1 MLATRYP
8 LLATFFPSHFLTFA
22 LWTALCLAFAA
33 APLAAQQQQQGQ
45 CARVKIEIVQQLTIE
60 RVGFEA
66 TLEVT
71 NNDGGDPITDFFAA
85 LTFEDPTLSSDTV
98 TNDASSL
105 FFVQN
110 PRLENISSVDG
121 NGVIGPTKTA
131 TTRWFIIPK
140 PSAGGTEPQGKA
152 YRVGVRMSGK
162 QLGQPLPDSVLF
174 AIPDTITVRP
184 EPLLD
189 ITYFQ
194 PRDVQGDD
202 PFTPEVES
210 PIPFTLGVLVKNSGF
225 APARNITIN
234 SQQPK
239 IVENRQGLL
248 LVARLLGTRVMDSPL
263 NESSLLVDLGTI
275 NPGNARKGA
284 WDMITSLS
292 GEFIEFKASYT
303 HASELGGRDT
313 SLIHSLDA
321 HFIARECLVDLPGRD
336 NVKDFLA
343 DTDRDP
349 DMIPDAIYESEG
361 NILPVNQITGAV
373 ITQPLANR
381 KFRFSVL
388 ANKADWV
395 YLRMDDPG
403 QARLAIEKVVRLND
417 GKIINLRNVWT
428 NVRYRRPDNFKY
440 TYFNLLDLAT
450 AGTTY
455 EYEVTYAA
463 PAVDTTPPETRLRF
477 SGDVTESG
485 GKFYITRQTQL
496 FFTSEDVNPVSIF
509 YKLGSG
515 SYIAGLPFFLT
526 TPGEY
531 LISYYAQDTAG
542 NSETPKLAV
551 VVVPGSGPSIPSLN
565 TSAPTVTLAGD
576 TLSVRSSSSTISA
589 TIGASPYPVTA
600 KIDIFQGLQSSPALT
615 GVPVSPTPLGT
626 ATLTVGGVF
635 VDFYRYSVN
644 GAAFSAEAPVS
655 TPITLTGLSG
665 SVTLRVLG
673 RSLSGSYPPDT
684 AALQAQWTVSASAPE
699 ITLTGIGAT
708 PTRFGDAVVQVGGP
722 GIELYRWRPAGSFF
736 RAEAPPTTPI
746 TLSGLEPGQQTIEVI
761 VRKNGVWQDQAAASS
776 FTWLYAPNYGF
787 DFTGLPIVRT
797 AEFPAAQGTT
807 VNFAWNGLNGS
818 GVAVAPGWYIVR
830 VLATDSLGKVFST
843 AQLVK
848 IEDLLGTR
856 TLLVDGAQGPRRPHA
871 RHGFLVWQQNNT
883 GSWNIQARTVGG
895 SLGAPFAVTT
905 GTLDQENPRTDGRYA
920 VWQSRQTNGGWDIR
934 YANLS
939 TAGTP
944 LPVTDTPNRDEI
956 NPAIDWPWV
965 VYQSRPTDVANAPW
979 QLEARNLQTGAVVKP
994 LLSTQDMLTPAVAD
1008 GRVVW
1013 QDFRDV
1019 GFGEIYYANLET
1031 GETRRITN
1039 NPGGQYLPD
1048 IGGHWV
1054 VWQDNRH
1061 GQNEIYGFDLL
1072 RGAEVR
1078 LTNSP
1083 ENEAHPVLNGNWV
1096 LFEDDSAA
1104 VNTANFRILDLVTRK
1119 SAPLTRT
1126 MEQKAAG
1133 TLSSGLLFY
1142 QGDESGL
1149 AVLRTASLPALQPV
1163 FINNNA
1169 VPVTAAMASRYG
1181 NAFALLAAWQAQAGV
1196 VAVSKYSSLVPVPV
1210 KQTATWTGT
1219 AAAGENFTLA
1229 QGDFLWLQFPAFGVL
1244 DLGPA
1249 SGRTVN
1255 LSAGTNVLG
1264 YDSFPNGTT
1273 LHGLVRSLGL
1283 GHVIS
1288 VRMLDANT
1296 GSWQTVT
1303 VQGGAILGA
1312 DHAVPEVA
1320 VVLLDLKDPL
1330 LNWKP

>member
-1 MLATRYP
+1 MIPRSFIRRWWIAV
-8 LLATFFPSHFLTFA
+8 
-22 LWTALCLAFAA
+22 FAA
-33 APLAAQQQQQGQ
+33 AMCAVPVLAQQQQQGQ
-45 CARVKIEIVQQLTIE
+45 CARVKIEIVQELTIE

-71 NNDGGDPITDFFAA
+71 NNDGGDPITNFFAA
-85 LTFEDPTLSSDTV
+85 LTFEDPSLSTATT
-98 TNDASSL
+98 TNDASNL

-131 TTRWFIIPK
+131 VTRWFIIPK
-140 PSAGGTEPQGKA
+140 PSAGGTSPQGKQ
-152 YRVGVRMSGK
+152 YRVNVRMSGNL
-162 QLGQPLPDSVLF
+162 LGQPLPDSVLF

-225 APARNITIN
+225 APARNIRIN

-239 IVENRQGLL
+239 ITENRQGLL

-263 NESSLLVDLGTI
+263 NEASLLVDLGTI
-275 NPGNARKGA
+275 NPNNARKGA
-284 WDMITSLS
+284 WDMITSLA

-303 HASELGGRDT
+303 HDSDLGGRDT

-321 HFIARECLVDLPGRD
+321 HFISRECLVDLPGRD

-349 DMIPDAIYESEG
+349 DMIPDAIFESEG

-373 ITQPLANR
+373 ITQPLTSR
-381 KFRFSVL
+381 TFRFQVL
-388 ANKADWV
+388 ADKADWV

-417 GKIINLRNVWT
+417 GKVINLRNAWT
-428 NVRYRRPDNFKY
+428 NIRFRRPDNFKY
-440 TYFNLLDLAT
+440 TYFNLLDLAV

-463 PAVDTTPPETRLRF
+463 PVADNTPPVTRLRF
-477 SGDVTESG
+477 SGDVTESD
-485 GKFYITRQTQL
+485 GKFYITRQTQM
-496 FFTSEDVNPVSIF
+496 FFTSEDANPVSIF
-509 YKLGSG
+509 YKLGDG
-515 SYIAGLPFFLT
+515 AYIPGLPFFLT
-526 TPGEY
+526 TAGEY
-531 LISYYAQDTAG
+531 LVSYYAQDTAG
-542 NSETPKLAV
+542 NAETPQLAV

-565 TSAPTVTLAGD
+565 TSVPTVTLAGD
-576 TLSVRSSSSTISA
+576 TLSVRSGSSTITA
-589 TIGASPYPVTA
+589 TIGASPTPVNA
-600 KIDIFQGLQSSPALT
+600 RIDIFQGLQSSPTLT
-615 GVPVSPTPLGT
+615 GVPVSPTPLGS

-644 GAAFSAEAPVS
+644 GGAFSAEAPVA
-655 TPITLTGLSG
+655 TPLSLTGLAG

-684 AALQAQWTVSASAPE
+684 AALQAQWTVDATAPE
-699 ITLTGIGAT
+699 ISLTGLGQI
-708 PTRFGDAVVQVGGP
+708 PTRLGDAVLQVSGP

-736 RAEAPPTTPI
+736 RAEAPLTTPI
-746 TLSGLEPGQQTIEVI
+746 TLSGLVPGPQTIELI
-761 VRKNGVWQDQAAASS
+761 VRKNGVWQDTANASS
-776 FTWLYAPNYGF
+776 FTWLYDPNYGF

-797 AEFPAAQGTT
+797 VEFANAQGTT
-807 VNFAWNGLNGS
+807 INFAWDGRNTA
-818 GVAVAPGWYIVR
+818 GVSVAPGWYIVR
-830 VLATDSLGKVFST
+830 VLATDSLGKVFSD
-843 AQLVK
+843 AQLVR

-856 TLLVDGAQGPRRPHA
+856 TLLVDATQGPRRPHA
-871 RHGFLVWQQNNT
+871 KHGFLVWQQNST
-883 GSWNIQARTVGG
+883 GSWNIQARTIGG

-920 VWQSRQTNGGWDIR
+920 VWQSRQPSGSWDIQ

-939 TAGTP
+939 TAGAPLAVTNTP
-944 LPVTDTPNRDEI
+944 TRDEI

-965 VYQSRPTDVANAPW
+965 VYQTRPTDNAAAPW
-979 QLEARNLQTGAVVKP
+979 QLEARNLQTGAVVTP
-994 LLSTQDMLTPAVAD
+994 LPSTQDMLTPSVAD

-1039 NPGGQYLPD
+1039 QPGGQYLPD
-1048 IGGHWV
+1048 IGGHWI
-1054 VWQDNRH
+1054 VWQDNRNV
-1061 GQNEIYGFDLL
+1061 QNEIYGFDLL

-1083 ENEAHPVLNGNWV
+1083 ENEAHPVLSGNWV
-1096 LFEDDSAA
+1096 LFEDDSAG
-1104 VNTANFRILDLVTRK
+1104 VNTANFRILDLLTRK

-1126 MEQKAAG
+1126 LENKSSG

-1142 QGDESGL
+1142 QGEETT
-1149 AVLRTASLPALQPV
+1149 AVIRAASLPALQPV
-1163 FINNNA
+1163 FVNNNA

-1181 NAFALLAAWQAQAGV
+1181 NAFALLTAWQAQAGV
-1196 VAVSKYSSLVPVPV
+1196 VAVSKYTSLVPVPV
-1210 KQTATWTGT
+1210 SQTATWTGT
-1219 AAAGENFTLA
+1219 APAGTNFALA

-1249 SGRTVN
+1249 SGRAVN
-1255 LSAGTNVLG
+1255 LSAGVNVLG
-1264 YDSFPNGTT
+1264 YDSFPHGTT
-1273 LHGLVRSLGL
+1273 LYGLVRSLGID
-1283 GHVIS
+1283 HVTS
-1288 VRMLDANT
+1288 VRVLDANL
-1296 GSWQTVT
+1296 GLWQTVT
-1303 VQGGAILGA
+1303 VQAGVMVGA
-1312 DHAVPEVA
+1312 DRPVPEVA
-1320 VVLLDLKDPL
+1320 VVLLDLKDALP
-1330 LNWKP
+1330 NWKP